1 MAIKTHTIVQTTTVD
16 DLDGTTGA
24 DVKTRTFS
32 LGSDCYEIELSEQ
45 NWADTREALADVI
58 AKARTVK
65 AGARKAA
72 SKAKRVPKAD
82 AAAVRERNLRIKEW
96 GRANGFEVTVNG
108 QPKKELVDAY
118 EAAQAA
124 PAVGVPEFVMPPQF
138 VAA

>member
-1 MAIKTHTIVQTTTVD
+1 MALKTHVITQITATD
-16 DLDGTTGA
+16 DLDGSTGA
-24 DVKTRTFS
+24 DVKTRSFS
-32 LGSDCYEIELSEQ
+32 LGTDCYEIELSDR

-58 AKARTVK
+58 SKARTVK

-72 SKAKRVPKAD
+72 PKAKRAPKAD

-96 GRANGFEVTVNG
+96 GRDHGFEVTVNG
-108 QPKKELVDAY
+108 QPKRELVEAY